1 MHNIKDLRNKL
12 AIYKKKL
19 LDRKIEFDEVLFE
32 KLQLPSGKKN
42 KSGGFQTGADVLET
56 VALEGFDI
64 ASHFREWSK
73 ISKLHSPL
81 SGESSRPSWDL
92 CES

>member
-32 KLQLPSGKKN
+32 KLDKNNRKLISEKEKLEQEKKYYPNLKIRQFSKIEKNFRRDFKYLKRAN
-42 KSGGFQTGADVLET
+42 KS
-56 VALEGFDI
+56 
-64 ASHFREWSK
+64 SK
-73 ISKLHSPL
+73 RV
-81 SGESSRPSWDL
+81 E
-92 CES
+92 

>member
-32 KLQLPSGKKN
+32 KCSVEACCILVNELKRKRFRD
-42 KSGGFQTGADVLET
+42 KRILELCICAMVLIFVEFQTHYLPARRKNEDH
-56 VALEGFDI
+56 
-64 ASHFREWSK
+64 ASINH
-73 ISKLHSPL
+73 
-81 SGESSRPSWDL
+81 
-92 CES
+92 